1 MPIFDM
7 SFKSVPQCIC
17 QTNIVQLIAS
27 VQRVYAGVS
36 TNEITNYIR
45 VPLQK
50 VPRHALKMRVDQ
62 CVPPTPTRLALGSNH
77 RTHPCVIWL
86 PMILAKQR

>member
-1 MPIFDM
+1 VSIFDM
-7 SFKSVPQCIC
+7 SFKSMPERIR
-17 QTNIVQLIAS
+17 QTHIVQLIAS

-50 VPRHALKMRVDQ
+50 VPRHVLEMRIDQ
-62 CVPPTPTRLALGSNH
+62 CVPSTSTQLAPGSNH
-77 RTHPCVIWL
+77 EAH
-86 PMILAKQR
+86 LA